1 MPTITQLKK
10 LIKELDPKARIHG
23 PRKDELERIYECLK
37 RGGDVKT
44 VYKEVKNEVR
54 VNAPIYQMSVPQ
66 LRVAIKNIDFE
77 ASVWKLVRSE
87 LEDKLKGLRLWRE
100 YSKQLPLQPELEYGE
115 KYKPRTINEEIDM
128 IKNMLEDKDNLEI
141 HKGKMT
147 TVRSEFKIR
156 VKKMGGKR
164 QLMREC
170 KLDKT
175 SESPSINDKTSESPS
190 INDQTE
196 EQNQHYINRQVA
208 IKLKIYY
215 HQKQLRMLSE
225 NLDSIYEEDSVRE
238 ISV

>member
-1 MPTITQLKK
+1 MPTVSQLKK
-10 LIKELDPKARIHG
+10 RIKELDPKARIHG

-87 LEDKLKGLRLWRE
+87 LEDKLEDLRLWSD
-100 YSKQLPLQPELEYGE
+100 YWKQLPLEQHEDGK
-115 KYKPRTINEEIDM
+115 KYKPRTINEEIVM
-128 IKNMLEDKDNLEI
+128 IKIMLQDKACLEI

-147 TVRSEFKIR
+147 IIRSEFKKR

-170 KLDKT
+170 KLDK
-175 SESPSINDKTSESPS
+175 
-190 INDQTE
+190 TE

-238 ISV
+238 VSV

>member
-1 MPTITQLKK
+1 MPTVSQLKK
-10 LIKELDPKARIHG
+10 LIKDLDPKARIHG

-87 LEDKLKGLRLWRE
+87 LEDKLEDLRLWSD
-100 YSKQLPLQPELEYGE
+100 YWKQLPLEQHEDGK
-115 KYKPRTINEEIDM
+115 KYKPRTINEEIVM
-128 IKNMLEDKDNLEI
+128 IKIMLQDKACLEI

-147 TVRSEFKIR
+147 IIRSEFKKR

-170 KLDKT
+170 KLDK
-175 SESPSINDKTSESPS
+175 
-190 INDQTE
+190 TE

-238 ISV
+238 VSV

>member
-128 IKNMLEDKDNLEI
+128 IKNMLEDRDCLDI
-141 HKGKMT
+141 HKGKWTNVMI
-147 TVRSEFKIR
+147 EFKVL
-156 VKKMGGKR
+156 VKKMGKR
-164 QLMREC
+164 QLVREC
-170 KLDKT
+170 KLDK
-175 SESPSINDKTSESPS
+175 
-190 INDQTE
+190 TE
-196 EQNQHYINRQVA
+196 EQNQHYIKRQVA
-208 IKLKIYY
+208 IKLRIYY
-215 HQKQLRMLSE
+215 HQKCLRILSE
-225 NLDSIYEEDSVRE
+225 KLDSIYEEDSVRE